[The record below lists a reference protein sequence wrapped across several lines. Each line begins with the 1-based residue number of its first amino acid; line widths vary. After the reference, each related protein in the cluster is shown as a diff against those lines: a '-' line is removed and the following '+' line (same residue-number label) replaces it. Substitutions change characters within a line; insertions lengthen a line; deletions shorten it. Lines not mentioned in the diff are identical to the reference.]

1 MGGGY
6 VTTLSGGEVWSSGI
20 TRAMG
25 LSMSLDLWLY
35 LIAALILSRATPTQ
49 AWEPESED
57 VSRLRG
63 RRASWHDEDSS
74 LSAAQGDSVRRWRR
88 RDTCG
93 IDFLNAP
100 GFEWG
105 GVRGASL
112 GPYASIYTRA
122 FHSSEREPNERG
134 AGKSVP
140 RCVSKEDYMAEA
152 LAFYTVDG

>member
-35 LIAALILSRATPTQ
+35 LIAALILSRAALTQ

-93 IDFLNAP
+93 INFLDAP

-105 GVRGASL
+105 A
-112 GPYASIYTRA
+112 
-122 FHSSEREPNERG
+122 
-134 AGKSVP
+134 
-140 RCVSKEDYMAEA
+140 
-152 LAFYTVDG
+152 

>member
-35 LIAALILSRATPTQ
+35 LIAALILSRAALTQ

-63 RRASWHDEDSS
+63 RRASWHDEGSS

-93 IDFLNAP
+93 INCLDAL

-105 GVRGASL
+105 RDRGFAWPTCKHL
-112 GPYASIYTRA
+112 YAS
-122 FHSSEREPNERG
+122 
-134 AGKSVP
+134 
-140 RCVSKEDYMAEA
+140 VSQS
-152 LAFYTVDG
+152 

>member
-25 LSMSLDLWLY
+25 LSMSLDLWVY
-35 LIAALILSRATPTQ
+35 LIAALILSRAALTQ

-74 LSAAQGDSVRRWRR
+74 LSAAQGDSVRRWWR

-93 IDFLNAP
+93 INFLDAL

-105 GVRGASL
+105 A
-112 GPYASIYTRA
+112 
-122 FHSSEREPNERG
+122 
-134 AGKSVP
+134 
-140 RCVSKEDYMAEA
+140 
-152 LAFYTVDG
+152 

>member
-93 IDFLNAP
+93 INFLDAP

-105 GVRGASL
+105 A
-112 GPYASIYTRA
+112 
-122 FHSSEREPNERG
+122 
-134 AGKSVP
+134 
-140 RCVSKEDYMAEA
+140 
-152 LAFYTVDG
+152 

>member
-35 LIAALILSRATPTQ
+35 LIAALILSRAALTQ

-74 LSAAQGDSVRRWRR
+74 LSAAQGDGVRRWRR

-93 IDFLNAP
+93 INSLDVL
-100 GFEWG
+100 GFEW
-105 GVRGASL
+105 VRDRGFAWPICKHL
-112 GPYASIYTRA
+112 YAS
-122 FHSSEREPNERG
+122 
-134 AGKSVP
+134 
-140 RCVSKEDYMAEA
+140 VSQ
-152 LAFYTVDG
+152 L